1 MDSDDEESDNAE
13 EENVPDAPEADVDI
27 EVDAPR
33 KFGSDSIEIDPERVR
48 KYDRISQK
56 GNNQKALTEFD
67 TKIFFTIEDAL
78 KDILNKMYDFQVW
91 L

>member
-1 MDSDDEESDNAE
+1 VCSSSEYSVE
-13 EENVPDAPEADVDI
+13 DI
-27 EVDAPR
+27 VHKISVLLR
-33 KFGSDSIEIDPERVR
+33 KPITIEIDPERVR